1 MGFKLMLSILFL
13 PIHRIVVIVWLAL
26 AARDLAQAT
35 IAFLLWKDEIANP
48 CNFSA
53 QENRGKNWDAK

>member
-26 AARDLAQAT
+26 AARDLAHYSFFAV
-35 IAFLLWKDEIANP
+35 E
-48 CNFSA
+48 
-53 QENRGKNWDAK
+53 R